1 MKEVITSSKSFPFD
15 ACLPKASVTIPKT
28 FPLLAPGWLK
38 NMEKPDRIKLRNP
51 SPCKKLSP
59 VNLTTNPLTFF
70 FLFLLIVQ
78 QCAITKNT
86 LGKNLPRLERSR
98 SPEINCFYQSSF
110 AAYSLAARRKNLQVR
125 CTCMRGTR
133 SRMAWAQYSR
143 SGPGAHRARQC
154 RRERDP

>member
-1 MKEVITSSKSFPFD
+1 MLVCPKPLSPSREPFPS
-15 ACLPKASVTIPKT
+15 LPPVM
-28 FPLLAPGWLK
+28 LK

-59 VNLTTNPLTFF
+59 VNLTTNTLTFF

-78 QCAITKNT
+78 QCAITNNT
-86 LGKNLPRLERSR
+86 LGKNLPRLERSKSATTFP

-110 AAYSLAARRKNLQVR
+110 AAYSLAARRKNLRVR